1 MKTAPKILPGGST
14 TIMAQLGRDNRGR
27 KALPPTLVEGDVAFS
42 PQHLERIEL
51 ELMAIQRKAVEIST
65 DISLA
70 EMAGATEENDEALAA
85 MIIEQHV
92 YWTGWQILVKLK
104 KKMLQGVETAKLSL
118 KGSIRQLKDVMG
130 RAQLAKMEDPSTYKA
145 NAAVE
150 AARAHLR
157 DFCRLVPLLGFSLEE
172 MELGAY
178 SRAFR
183 NARVELN
190 RQARQA
196 REEVEDKHIKEQHA
210 VKVKRP
216 KRARGGRSAVA
227 ARQAVA
233 TVGKALK
240 VGPVPGDVS
249 AALTVTDAAA

>member
-1 MKTAPKILPGGST
+1 MKTGTKNLQPNSNGS
-14 TIMAQLGRDNRGR
+14 IMAQLGRDNRGR
-27 KALPPTLVEGDVAFS
+27 KALPPTLAEGDVAFS

-70 EMAGATEENDEALAA
+70 EIAGATEANDEALAA

-104 KKMLQGVETAKLSL
+104 KKMLQGVETTRASL
-118 KGSIRQLKDVMG
+118 LGSIRQLRDVTG

-145 NAAVE
+145 TAAVE

-157 DFCRLVPLLGFSLEE
+157 DFCRLIPLLGFSLEE
-172 MELGAY
+172 MELGAF

-183 NARVELN
+183 HARVELN
-190 RQARQA
+190 RQAREA
-196 REEVEDKHIKEQHA
+196 RESLEDKHIKEQHA
-210 VKVKRP
+210 VKRP

-227 ARQAVA
+227 ARLAVA
-233 TVGKALK
+233 QVGKALK
-240 VGPVPGDVS
+240 VAPVPKDVS
-249 AALTVTDAAA
+249 KVLSTADA